1 MKRAY
6 PYTNE
11 AKPGKDVKLPG
22 WVAQKRDL
30 GGLKFFML
38 RDREGTIQVTLKKG
52 DVKPV
57 LLERFDRLNREDY
70 VLVSGKVRKAERA
83 PGGRELIPDSLEI
96 VNVSHTPLPVD
107 IGDKIESGLD
117 TRLDWRA
124 IDLRN
129 QKNLAIFK
137 IQAKLVQGMQE
148 FLRDNGFLQVFT
160 PCLMGAPSESGSEV
174 FAVPYFNKEVFLRQD
189 PQLHRQLII
198 ASGFDRIYDIGPSW
212 RAENSNTHRHMCEHR
227 GCAPEMTLTDER
239 DTMKLEEEMV
249 AHTLKKVKK
258 ECKDDLDHLGVKVKV
273 PETPFP
279 VLAFPKIWDVLKKM
293 GSETKHGEDLARED
307 EKLLQE
313 HVEKKHHSDFFFVNR
328 FPFEHKPFYVMRY
341 DDDPEYARSVDMI
354 YRGIELSSGGQR
366 EHRYEKI
373 MEQVRIKKMSPES
386 VEWFTKFFRYGAP
399 PHGGFCIGIERLTMQ
414 MLGIHNVREAT
425 LFPRDPDRI
434 LP

>member
-6 PYTNE
+6 PYTDG
-11 AKPGKDVKLPG
+11 AKPGKEVKIPG

-30 GGLKFFML
+30 GGLKFFLL
-38 RDREGTIQVTLKKG
+38 RDREGVVQVTLKKG

-57 LLERFDRLNREDY
+57 LMERFDRLNREDY
-70 VLVSGKVRKAERA
+70 VLVSGKVRKSDKA
-83 PGGRELIPDSLEI
+83 PGGREIIPSGIEI
-96 VNVSHTPLPVD
+96 INVSQTPLPVD
-107 IGDKIESGLD
+107 IGEKIESGLD

-129 QKNLAIFK
+129 QKNLSIFK
-137 IQAKLVQGMQE
+137 VQAKLVQGMQE

-160 PCLMGAPSESGSEV
+160 PCFMGAPSESGSEV

-212 RAENSNTHRHMCEHR
+212 RAENSNTVRHMCEHR
-227 GCAPEMTLTDER
+227 GCAPEMTLKDER
-239 DTMKLEEEMV
+239 DTMKVEEEMV
-249 AHTLKKVKK
+249 AHAFKLVKRDCA
-258 ECKDDLDHLGVKVKV
+258 EDLNVLGVDLKV
-273 PETPFP
+273 PKTPFP
-279 VLAFPKIWDVLKKM
+279 VLEFPKIYDILKKM
-293 GSETKHGEDLARED
+293 GSKTKRGEDLARED
-307 EKLLQE
+307 EKLLQDY
-313 HVEKKHHSDFFFVNR
+313 VDKKHKSDFFFVNR
-328 FPFEHKPFYVMRY
+328 FPFVHKPFYVMRV
-341 DDDPEYARSVDMI
+341 DDEPEYARSVDLI
-354 YRGIELSSGGQR
+354 YRGVELSSGGQR
-366 EHRYEKI
+366 EHRYDKI
-373 MEQVRIKKMSPES
+373 MEQVKIKKMSPES

-414 MLGIHNVREAT
+414 MLGIQNVREAT